1 MRCASASS
9 AADDGI
15 RLAKELR
22 PEVILLDIELGDLTG
37 FEVLQQLKADPETR
51 DIAVMLISA
60 FSESIDRVRGL
71 DLGAVDFI
79 TKPFEVIELTA
90 RVRSILRLQ
99 SAMHMLAVKA
109 QIDGLTGLWNRK
121 YFDARLESEFSESLR
136 HGRPLSLIMTDID
149 KFKSLNDG
157 YGHPFGDLVLER
169 FARIL
174 SGGRTSDVACRYGG
188 EEFGIV
194 LPSTSLDEARDVA
207 EQMRERLASERWPRH
222 DDLRVTASFGVADV
236 TCIARTC
243 CPGRWSE
250 CPIGPCTRQSTADET
265 VSRRR
270 ARCNRRCG
278 SRRNESLQSQH
289 GRRFVQTANELR
301 PIGPTAGCRAWTRAA
316 LRSLTSVM
324 HARGPH
330 AAMRRIG
337 FDAVDGFPSSC

>member
-1 MRCASASS
+1 MDQNQTS
-9 AADDGI
+9 AANDRLPRLLAIDDSELIHKILRVRLQHEQLEVHSALSGTDGI
-15 RLAKELR
+15 RMAKELR

-37 FEVLQQLKADPETR
+37 FDVLGQLKADPETR

-121 YFDARLESEFSESLR
+121 YFDARLEGEFSESLR

-188 EEFGIV
+188 EEFGII
-194 LPSTSLDEARDVA
+194 LPSTSLHEAADVA
-207 EQMRERLASERWPRH
+207 DRLRERLANERWPRH
-222 DDLRVTASFGVADV
+222 DDLRVTASFGVADIS
-236 TCIARTC
+236 CIAPNTLPRSMVEAADKALYAAKHG
-243 CPGRWSE
+243 GRNRVE
-250 CPIGPCTRQSTADET
+250 TASS
-265 VSRRR
+265 V
-270 ARCNRRCG
+270 
-278 SRRNESLQSQH
+278 LPPP
-289 GRRFVQTANELR
+289 LR
-301 PIGPTAGCRAWTRAA
+301 KSA
-316 LRSLTSVM
+316 
-324 HARGPH
+324 
-330 AAMRRIG
+330 
-337 FDAVDGFPSSC
+337 

>member
-1 MRCASASS
+1 MDSTTNSNDRLPRLLAIDDSELIHKILRVRLQHEQLEVHSALSG
-9 AADDGI
+9 AEGI

-121 YFDARLESEFSESLR
+121 YFDARLESEFSEGLR
-136 HGRPLSLIMTDID
+136 HGRPLSLIMSDID

-174 SGGRTSDVACRYGG
+174 SSGRTSDVACRYGG
-188 EEFGIV
+188 EEFGII
-194 LPSTSLDEARDVA
+194 LPSTTLSEAAEVA
-207 EQMRERLASERWPRH
+207 ERLRERLASERWPRH
-222 DDLRVTASFGVADV
+222 EDLRITASFGVADIS
-236 TCIARTC
+236 CIPPNTLPSFMVEAADKAMYAAKHG
-243 CPGRWSE
+243 GRNRVE
-250 CPIGPCTRQSTADET
+250 TAAS
-265 VSRRR
+265 V
-270 ARCNRRCG
+270 
-278 SRRNESLQSQH
+278 LQQP
-289 GRRFVQTANELR
+289 LR
-301 PIGPTAGCRAWTRAA
+301 KSA
-316 LRSLTSVM
+316 
-324 HARGPH
+324 
-330 AAMRRIG
+330 
-337 FDAVDGFPSSC
+337 

>member
-1 MRCASASS
+1 MEQNQTS
-9 AADDGI
+9 AANDRLPRLLAIDDSELIHKILRVRLQHEQLEVHSALSGTEGI
-15 RLAKELR
+15 RMAKELR

-37 FEVLQQLKADPETR
+37 FDVLGALKADPETR

-188 EEFGIV
+188 EEFGII
-194 LPSTSLDEARDVA
+194 LPSTALHEAADVA
-207 EQMRERLASERWPRH
+207 DRLRERLANERWPRH
-222 DDLRVTASFGVADV
+222 DDLRVTASFGVADIS
-236 TCIARTC
+236 CIAPNTLPRSMVEAADKALYAAKHG
-243 CPGRWSE
+243 GR
-250 CPIGPCTRQSTADET
+250 
-265 VSRRR
+265 
-270 ARCNRRCG
+270 NRVEVA
-278 SRRNESLQSQH
+278 SSVLPP
-289 GRRFVQTANELR
+289 LR
-301 PIGPTAGCRAWTRAA
+301 KSA
-316 LRSLTSVM
+316 
-324 HARGPH
+324 
-330 AAMRRIG
+330 
-337 FDAVDGFPSSC
+337 

>member
-1 MRCASASS
+1 VEQNQTS
-9 AADDGI
+9 AANDRLPRLLAIDDSELIHKILRVRLQHEQLEVHSALSGTEGI
-15 RLAKELR
+15 RMAKELR

-37 FEVLQQLKADPETR
+37 FDVLGALKADPETR

-188 EEFGIV
+188 EEFGII
-194 LPSTSLDEARDVA
+194 LPSTALHEAADVA
-207 EQMRERLASERWPRH
+207 DRLRERLANERWPRH
-222 DDLRVTASFGVADV
+222 DDLRVTASFGVADIS
-236 TCIARTC
+236 CIAPNTLPRSMVEAADKALYAAKHG
-243 CPGRWSE
+243 GR
-250 CPIGPCTRQSTADET
+250 
-265 VSRRR
+265 
-270 ARCNRRCG
+270 NRVEVA
-278 SRRNESLQSQH
+278 SSVLPP
-289 GRRFVQTANELR
+289 LR
-301 PIGPTAGCRAWTRAA
+301 KSA
-316 LRSLTSVM
+316 
-324 HARGPH
+324 
-330 AAMRRIG
+330 
-337 FDAVDGFPSSC
+337 

>member
-1 MRCASASS
+1 MENHSVESTTPSNDRLPRLLAIDDSELIHKILRVRLQHEQLEVHSALNGEE
-9 AADDGI
+9 GI

-22 PEVILLDIELGDLTG
+22 PEVILLDIELGDMTG
-37 FEVLQQLKADPETR
+37 FDVLQSLKADSETK

-136 HGRPLSLIMTDID
+136 HGRPLALIMTDID

-174 SGGRTSDVACRYGG
+174 SSGRSSDVACRYGG

-194 LPSTSLDEARDVA
+194 LPSTSIAEAHDVA
-207 EQMRERLASERWPRH
+207 ERFRERLAAEHWPRH
-222 DDLRVTASFGVADV
+222 EDLRVTASFGVADMSSITNNSLPRAMV
-236 TCIARTC
+236 EAADRALYAAKHG
-243 CPGRWSE
+243 GRNRVESAPHSE
-250 CPIGPCTRQSTADET
+250 
-265 VSRRR
+265 
-270 ARCNRRCG
+270 
-278 SRRNESLQSQH
+278 
-289 GRRFVQTANELR
+289 
-301 PIGPTAGCRAWTRAA
+301 
-316 LRSLTSVM
+316 
-324 HARGPH
+324 
-330 AAMRRIG
+330 
-337 FDAVDGFPSSC
+337 AVPLVRKSA

>member
-1 MRCASASS
+1 MENHSVDSTTTSNDRLPKLLAIDDSELIHKILRVRLQHEQLEILSACSGEE
-9 AADDGI
+9 GI
-15 RLAKELR
+15 RMAKELR
-22 PEVILLDIELGDLTG
+22 PEVILLDIELGDMTG
-37 FEVLQQLKADPETR
+37 FDVLQKLKSDPETR

-121 YFDARLESEFSESLR
+121 YFDARLDSEFSEGLR

-174 SGGRTSDVACRYGG
+174 SGGRSSDVACRYGG

-194 LPSTSLDEARDVA
+194 LPSTTLSEAHEVA
-207 EQMRERLASERWPRH
+207 ERLRERLATEHWPRH
-222 DDLRVTASFGVADV
+222 EDLRVTASFGVADL
-236 TCIARTC
+236 TCIASNAMPRALVEAADRALYAAKHG
-243 CPGRWSE
+243 GR
-250 CPIGPCTRQSTADET
+250 
-265 VSRRR
+265 
-270 ARCNRRCG
+270 NRVELA
-278 SRRNESLQSQH
+278 SPESLSI
-289 GRRFVQTANELR
+289 RKSA
-301 PIGPTAGCRAWTRAA
+301 
-316 LRSLTSVM
+316 
-324 HARGPH
+324 
-330 AAMRRIG
+330 
-337 FDAVDGFPSSC
+337 

>member
-1 MRCASASS
+1 MEQNQTS
-9 AADDGI
+9 AANDRLPRLLAIDDSELIHKILRVRLQHEQLEVHSALSGTEGI
-15 RLAKELR
+15 RMAKELR

-37 FEVLQQLKADPETR
+37 FDVLGALKADPETR

-188 EEFGIV
+188 EEFGII
-194 LPSTSLDEARDVA
+194 LPSTALHEAGDVA
-207 EQMRERLASERWPRH
+207 DRLRERLANERWPRH
-222 DDLRVTASFGVADV
+222 DDLRVTASFGVADIS
-236 TCIARTC
+236 CIAPNTLPRSMVEAADKALYAAKHG
-243 CPGRWSE
+243 GR
-250 CPIGPCTRQSTADET
+250 
-265 VSRRR
+265 
-270 ARCNRRCG
+270 NRVEVA
-278 SRRNESLQSQH
+278 SSVLPP
-289 GRRFVQTANELR
+289 LR
-301 PIGPTAGCRAWTRAA
+301 KSA
-316 LRSLTSVM
+316 
-324 HARGPH
+324 
-330 AAMRRIG
+330 
-337 FDAVDGFPSSC
+337 